1 MTSTKAG
8 RPSSKDVD
16 WLAGGR
22 QFVTRH
28 GRLATIHIAA
38 AGVTACGYSWT
49 PDFRVVDQAPRDDR
63 CTRCF
68 GNLGGSDNVETT
80 YVPLARQAPDEAAAA
95 RTGHGIGSIFF
106 NRGAARRGI
115 E

>member
-8 RPSSKDVD
+8 RPSSKDLD

-28 GRLATIHIAA
+28 GRLATVHIAA
-38 AGVTACGYSWT
+38 AGVTACGYSCT
-49 PDFRVVDQAPRDDR
+49 PDFRVVDQAPRDYR

-68 GNLGGSDNVETT
+68 VTPGASDYLYNT

-95 RTGHGIGSIFF
+95 RTGLGERIGPP
-106 NRGAARRGI
+106 
-115 E
+115 